1 MNRSNQILAGILV
14 VQLALVAF
22 MFWPGRNATVSAA
35 ALYADTKLDDIQSI
49 TVSDQTNSIKVTR
62 SGDGWVLPAAED
74 FPVTAVQ
81 ATDTISKVLTIDTR
95 RLVASNATSHSRLE
109 VTDDK
114 FVRRVDLETKDGK
127 TLTLYVGSSPSFRAT
142 NVRRGDSDNVYLTNG
157 VTADDL
163 HTDYGSWINTT
174 YLAIPETDVKEL
186 TVENAQAKLQFTR
199 PTTDTWTLSDLAA
212 GETFNQNNLTS
223 LVTRLS
229 SFTMVKP
236 LGKTA
241 KPEYGMDKPNATVT
255 IVSQPAGGEAK
266 TTTLTIGQPIT
277 GTQDY
282 VIKSSDS
289 DYFVEVASF
298 SVENFI
304 NRGRADYLT
313 QPEATTPI
321 TATDFITN
329 LEGITATTP
338 LTAVTPVT
346 TAAPIT
352 AGESTVTATTPVT
365 ATEVVTPAQ

>member
-1 MNRSNQILAGILV
+1 MNRTNQILAGILV
-14 VQLALVAF
+14 VQVALVAF
-22 MFWPGRNATVSAA
+22 MFWPGRNAAASVA
-35 ALYADTKLDDIQSI
+35 ALYADVKLDDIQAI
-49 TVSDQTNSIKVTR
+49 TVRDQTNSIKVTR
-62 SGDGWVLPAAED
+62 SGDGWVLPDAED

-114 FVRRVDLETKDGK
+114 FVRRVDLETKEGK
-127 TLTLYVGSSPSFRAT
+127 TVTLYVGSSPSFRST
-142 NVRRGDSDNVYLTNG
+142 NVRRADSDNVYLTNSLS
-157 VTADDL
+157 ADDL
-163 HTDYGSWINTT
+163 RTDYGSWVNTT
-174 YLAIPETDVKEL
+174 YIAIPETDVKGL
-186 TVENAQAKLQFTR
+186 TVENAQGKLQFTR

-266 TTTLTIGQPIT
+266 TTTLTIGQSIT

-289 DYFVEVASF
+289 EYYVEVASF

-313 QPEATTPI
+313 QPEATTPL
-321 TATDFITN
+321 TATNFITN

-338 LTAVTPVT
+338 ITAITPVTVTTDTVTTTTPVT
-346 TAAPIT
+346 TT
-352 AGESTVTATTPVT
+352 A
-365 ATEVVTPAQ
+365 VVTPTQ

>member
-22 MFWPGRNATVSAA
+22 MFWPGRNATASAA
-35 ALYADTKLDDIQSI
+35 ALYADVKLDDIQSI
-49 TVSDQTNSIKVTR
+49 TVSDQTNSIKVIR
-62 SGDGWVLPAAED
+62 SGDSWVLPEAED
-74 FPVTAVQ
+74 FPATTVQ

-114 FVRRVDLETKDGK
+114 FVRRVDLETKGGQ
-127 TLTLYVGSSPSFRAT
+127 TLTLYVGSSPSVRAT
-142 NVRRGDSDNVYLTNG
+142 NVRRGDSDNVYLTNSLS
-157 VTADDL
+157 AEDL
-163 HTDYGSWINTT
+163 HTDYGSWVNTT
-174 YLAIPETDVKEL
+174 YLAIPETDVKGL
-186 TVENAQAKLQFTR
+186 TVENAQGKLTFTR

-229 SFTMVKP
+229 SFNMVKP

-241 KPEYGMDKPNATVT
+241 KPEYGIDKPTATVT
-255 IVSQPAGGEAK
+255 IASQPAGGEAK

-277 GTQDY
+277 GTQNY
-282 VIKSSDS
+282 VAKSSDS

-313 QPEATTPI
+313 QPEATTPL
-321 TATDFITN
+321 TATNFITDFA
-329 LEGITATTP
+329 GITTTTP
-338 LTAVTPVT
+338 LTAITPVTATTGAVTTTTPVT
-346 TAAPIT
+346 T
-352 AGESTVTATTPVT
+352 
-365 ATEVVTPAQ
+365 TEVVTPAQ